1 MRLIFTN
8 KHNIRMTQSPQKVS
22 KGFTKAFWVSNTVE
36 LFERMAYYA
45 VFIVLTIYLSTI
57 LGFNDFEASMISGL
71 FSGGLYL
78 LPIFTGAYADK
89 IGFRK
94 SMIVAFSLL
103 SVGYLGLGILPTLL
117 EAAGLVEYGK
127 VTRFTGLPD
136 SDSRWMIVPV
146 LFVIMVGGS
155 FFKSIISAA
164 VAKETTEATRARGY
178 SIFYMMVNI
187 GAFTGKTVIDP
198 LRNVIGE
205 QAYIYINYFSAAMT
219 IMALLSVI
227 LLYKST
233 HTAGEGKSM
242 REIGQGFLRIV
253 TNWRLLILILIVTGF
268 WMVQQQLY
276 ATMPKYVIRMA
287 GETAKPGWIANV
299 NPFVVVCC
307 VSFVTRLMAKRS
319 AITSMNIGMFLIP
332 FSALLMACG
341 NLLGNDVIS
350 GMSNITLM
358 MIVGIVIQA
367 LAECFISPRYLEY
380 FSLQAPKGEE
390 GMYLGFSHLHS
401 FLSSIFGFGIAGV
414 LLTKYCP
421 DPVLFETREAW
432 EAASANAHYIWYYF
446 AAIGLISA
454 LALLVFAKITAS
466 IDKKKKG
473 TV

>member
-1 MRLIFTN
+1 MN
-8 KHNIRMTQSPQKVS
+8 NSPQAAN
-22 KGFTKAFWVSNTVE
+22 KGFTRAFWVSNTVE

-45 VFIVLTIYLSTI
+45 VFIVLTIYLSSI
-57 LGFNDFEASMISGL
+57 LGFNDFEASIISGL

-78 LPIFTGAYADK
+78 LPILTGAYADK

-94 SMIVAFSLL
+94 SMITAFTLL
-103 SVGYLGLGILPTLL
+103 TIAYLGLGALPTFL
-117 EAAGLVEYGK
+117 EASGLVTYGS
-127 VTRFTGLPD
+127 TTQFNGLPQ
-136 SDSRWMIVPV
+136 SSERWIIVPV
-146 LFVIMVGGS
+146 LVTLMIGGS
-155 FFKSIISAA
+155 FIKSIISAS

-198 LRNVIGE
+198 LRDQIGD
-205 QAYIYINYFSAAMT
+205 QAYIYINYFAGAMT
-219 IMALLSVI
+219 FIALLAVI
-227 LLYKST
+227 LLYKSAE
-233 HTAGEGKSM
+233 TAGEGKSM
-242 REIGQGFLRIV
+242 GDIGRGFLRII

-299 NPFVVVCC
+299 NPFIVVCC
-307 VSFVTRLMAKRS
+307 VSFVTRLMARKS

-332 FSALLMACG
+332 ISALLMACG
-341 NLLGNDVIS
+341 NLLGNDLLGS
-350 GMSNITLM
+350 MSNITLM
-358 MIVGIVIQA
+358 MILGIVVQA

-401 FLSSIFGFGIAGV
+401 FLSSIFGFGLAGI

-421 DPVLFETREAW
+421 DPALFETREAW
-432 EAASANAHYIWYYF
+432 MAASANAHYIWYYF
-446 AAIGLISA
+446 AGIGLVA
-454 LALLVFAKITAS
+454 AFALLAFAKITNKM
-466 IDKKKKG
+466 DKKG
-473 TV
+473 

>member
-1 MRLIFTN
+1 
-8 KHNIRMTQSPQKVS
+8 
-22 KGFTKAFWVSNTVE
+22 
-36 LFERMAYYA
+36 
-45 VFIVLTIYLSTI
+45 
-57 LGFNDFEASMISGL
+57 MISGL

-78 LPIFTGAYADK
+78 LPIFSGAYADK

-94 SMIVAFSLL
+94 SMIIAFSLL
-103 SVGYLGLGILPTLL
+103 SIGYLGLGVLPTLL
-117 EAAGLVEYGK
+117 ETAGLVNYGA
-127 VTRFTGLPD
+127 TTQFNGLPD
-136 SDSRWMIVPV
+136 SYTRWIIVPV
-146 LFVIMVGGS
+146 LFILMVGGS
-155 FFKSIISAA
+155 FIKSIISAS

-187 GAFTGKTVIDP
+187 GAFTGKTIIDP

-205 QAYIYINYFSAAMT
+205 QAYIYINYFSGAMT
-219 IMALLSVI
+219 IIALLAVI

-233 HTAGEGKSM
+233 HTAGEGKSL
-242 REIGQGFLRIV
+242 REISRGFMKII

-299 NPFVVVCC
+299 NPFVVVCF
-307 VSFVTRLMAKRS
+307 VSFITRLMAKRS
-319 AITSMNIGMFLIP
+319 AITSMNVGMFLIP
-332 FSALLMACG
+332 LSALLMACG
-341 NLLGNDVIS
+341 NLLGNDIIS

-358 MIVGIVIQA
+358 MVAGIIVQA

-401 FLSSIFGFGIAGV
+401 FLSSIFGFGLAGI

-421 DPVLFETREAW
+421 DPTLFETHAAW
-432 EAASANAHYIWYYF
+432 EAASVNAHYIWYYF
-446 AAIGLISA
+446 AAIGLIA
-454 LALLVFAKITAS
+454 AIALLLFAKITES
-466 IDKKKKG
+466 IDKKKKSSR
-473 TV
+473 

>member
-1 MRLIFTN
+1 MN
-8 KHNIRMTQSPQKVS
+8 NSPQPAA
-22 KGFTKAFWVSNTVE
+22 KGFTRAFYVSNTVE

-94 SMIVAFSLL
+94 SMLVAFSLL
-103 SVGYLGLGILPTLL
+103 TAGYFGLGVLPTLL
-117 EAAGLVEYGK
+117 ESTGLVSYGAS
-127 VTRFTGLPD
+127 THFSGLTD
-136 SDSRWMIVPV
+136 SV
-146 LFVIMVGGS
+146 F
-155 FFKSIISAA
+155 
-164 VAKETTEATRARGY
+164 
-178 SIFYMMVNI
+178 

-198 LRNVIGE
+198 LRNMIGD
-205 QAYIYINYFSAAMT
+205 QAYIYINYFSGFMT
-219 IMALLSVI
+219 LIALLAVFF
-227 LLYKST
+227 LYKST
-233 HTAGEGKSM
+233 HTVGEGKSM

-253 TNWRLLILILIVTGF
+253 TNWRLLILILIITGF
-268 WMVQQQLY
+268 WMVQHQLY

-307 VSFVTRLMAKRS
+307 VSFVTRWMAKRS

-332 FSALLMACG
+332 VSALLMACG
-341 NLLGNDVIS
+341 NLLDNEVVS

-358 MIVGIVIQA
+358 MIAGIVVQG

-401 FLSSIFGFGIAGV
+401 FLSSIFGFGLAGV

-421 DPVLFETREAW
+421 DPTLFESREAW
-432 EAASANAHYIWYYF
+432 EVASVNAHYIWYYF
-446 AAIGLISA
+446 AAIGLVAAI
-454 LALLVFAKITAS
+454 ALLIFAKITDF
-466 IDKKKKG
+466 IDKKKK
-473 TV
+473 TNV